1 MNWGRA
7 GYVRESMSKFKK
19 KQIHET
25 CDLKRAVLLV
35 REPSE
40 AAGLAT
46 LPLWDQDHGNL
57 QRKMCEIENNNI

>member
-1 MNWGRA
+1 
-7 GYVRESMSKFKK
+7 MSKFKK

-46 LPLWDQDHGNL
+46 LHGTAAVTVPYSTANVEE
-57 QRKMCEIENNNI
+57 MA